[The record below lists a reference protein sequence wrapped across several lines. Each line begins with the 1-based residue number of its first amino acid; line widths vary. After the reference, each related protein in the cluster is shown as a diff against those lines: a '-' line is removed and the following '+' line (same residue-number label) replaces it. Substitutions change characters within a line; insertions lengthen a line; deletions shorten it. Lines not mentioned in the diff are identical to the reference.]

1 MLDIKEHLFNTGW
14 SDGESEVQRDVLSDN
29 LFQAQSA
36 GRHTDDKVGGCSF
49 WVTDKVHEV
58 CP

>member
-36 GRHTDDKVGGCSF
+36 CRHTDDKVGGVPF
-49 WVTDKVHEV
+49 G
-58 CP
+58 